1 MKKDKAVR
9 KAEFKAAA
17 VKKLKS
23 LIGPMIILLL
33 ILAAVVTIMLWPETV
48 EEEKIIELRGFSGEE
63 TEYVMENDKL
73 KFVMD
78 AATTQFSVTVK
89 ETGEVWYSN
98 PQGAAEDPIAFTM
111 EKNKMQSTLLLTY
124 STINGVDTLYNNY
137 EHSMTNQLYEVEQG
151 EDYIRVDYS
160 IGEVEREYIFPI
172 VMTEERY
179 KNYLDNATGSPKNL
193 LSQFYKKYDINKL
206 SRSDEKIKDEL
217 LERFPLME
225 TTVIYVIRDDTK
237 SGVLTK
243 LEDYFTNEL
252 GYTYEEYLVDKAEDH
267 GTKTSDKPVF
277 NVSMIYRLDGGDLI
291 AEVPYDSFDY
301 VEDRPVYQV
310 SILPYFGAAGTDE
323 EGFLFVPEGGG
334 ALINYNNGK
343 IAQNSYYADVYGW
356 DMCIDRDAI
365 VRETRTAFNVFGAA
379 KGDASYICIIED
391 GATSASVRADIS
403 GRNGSYNYV
412 NALFGLLKRE
422 QYDVSSKYNGD
433 MFVYEQALPEG
444 ESMVQRYRFVNS
456 NSYVDMAKAYQDYLL
471 ETNEALTKK
480 DTAETPVL
488 VEIVGA
494 VDKIKQVLGV
504 PVSRP
509 LTLTTFEEATELVGE
524 LKAAGMNELSVK
536 LTGWA
541 NGGVKQKMLETIKP
555 VKKLGSE
562 KDLQNLVTTAND
574 LGITVYLDGITDYA
588 IDSDMF
594 DGFIAF
600 IDAARYISK
609 EKAELYEYSTTTYAK
624 RDDLDEYYLLNAE
637 QIQKMTKNLTDKTA
651 SYGAGVS
658 FANIGKDLSSDYT
671 RKNPTSRENTMKN
684 QMATLETV
692 SANQQVLINYGNVY
706 AVPYADLVTN
716 MNLSGSQYTILDSL
730 VPFYQLAIHGYV
742 NYTGEA
748 LNLTKNVTDE
758 ILRSAEYGAGLA
770 FTIMQETPF
779 TLQNTLYT
787 QYFGS
792 EYDACNEDMY
802 ATYNRY
808 NSELGHVF
816 NQEMVNHES
825 FTPEVK
831 CTTFEDGTK
840 VYVNYS
846 HADYTTNDGTIVPAR
861 DYIVTR

>member
-17 VKKLKS
+17 VKQLKS
-23 LIGPMIILLL
+23 LIGPMIVLLL
-33 ILAAVVTIMLWPETV
+33 IVAAVVTIMLWPETV
-48 EEEKIIELRGFSGEE
+48 EEEKVVELRGFSGTE
-63 TEYVMENDKL
+63 TEYVLENDKL

-78 AATTQFSVTVK
+78 AATTQFNVTVK

-160 IGEVEREYIFPI
+160 IGEVEREYIFPV

-179 KNYLDNATGSPKNL
+179 KEYLNNATGSPKNM
-193 LSQFYKKYDINKL
+193 LSQFFKKYDINKL

-217 LERFPLME
+217 LERFPLMAE
-225 TTVIYVIRDDTK
+225 TVIYAIRDDANR
-237 SGVLTK
+237 GVRTK

-277 NVSMIYRLDGGDLI
+277 NVSMIYRLDGEDLMV
-291 AEVPYDSFDY
+291 EVPYDSFDY
-301 VEDRPVYQV
+301 VEDYPVYQL
-310 SILPYFGAAGTDE
+310 SILPYFGAAGTED

-334 ALINYNNGK
+334 AIINFNNGK
-343 IAQNSYYADVYGW
+343 IAQNSYYADIYGW

-365 VRETRTAFNVFGAA
+365 VRETRTAYNVFGAA
-379 KGDASYICIIED
+379 KGDSAFLCIIEG
-391 GATSASVRADIS
+391 GAASASVRADIS

-422 QYDVSSKYNGD
+422 QYDVSSKYNGE
-433 MFVYEQALPEG
+433 MFVYEKALPAG
-444 ESMVQRYRFVNS
+444 ESMVQRYRFVDS
-456 NSYVDMAKAYQDYLL
+456 NNYVDMAKAYQAYLL
-471 ETNEALTKK
+471 ETETLTKK
-480 DTAETPVL
+480 DTAEAPVL
-488 VEIVGA
+488 IEIIGA

-504 PVSRP
+504 PVSKP
-509 LTLTTFEEATELVGE
+509 LTLTTFEEATGLVQE
-524 LKAAGMNELSVK
+524 FKAAGMNELSVK

-541 NGGVKQKMLETIKP
+541 NGGVKQKMLEKIKV
-555 VKKLGSE
+555 VKQLGNE
-562 KDLQNLVTTAND
+562 KELKNLVNTAAD
-574 LGITVYLDGITDYA
+574 LGISFYLDGITDYA
-588 IDSDMF
+588 IDSDF
-594 DGFIAF
+594 FEGFIGF
-600 IDAARYISK
+600 VDAARYISK

-658 FANIGKDLSSDYT
+658 FANIGKELSSDFT
-671 RKNPTSRENTMKN
+671 KKNPTSRENILKN
-684 QMATLETV
+684 QVATLSDV
-692 SANQQVLINYGNVY
+692 SQNQKVLINYGNVY

-716 MNLSGSQYTILDSL
+716 MNLAGSEYTILDAQ
-730 VPFYQLAIHGYV
+730 VPFYQLALHGYV

-758 ILRSAEYGAGLA
+758 LLRSAEYGAGLA
-770 FTIMQETPF
+770 FTVMQESPF

-825 FTPEVK
+825 LAPEVK
-831 CTTFEDGTK
+831 CTTYEDGTK